1 MTPWLV
7 TALFVLICM
16 AGPFAICARGDAVN
30 RLVGLE
36 AGSNMAIVI
45 LLLLAVG
52 FNRDFLNDLAL
63 ALALLSAGG
72 GLVFARFLER
82 WF

>member
-1 MTPWLV
+1 MNPWLL
-7 TALFVLICM
+7 TALVVLLCM
-16 AGPFAICARGDAVN
+16 AGPFAICARGDAIH

-45 LLLLAVG
+45 LLLLAIG
-52 FNRDFLNDLAL
+52 FNRDFLTDLAL
-63 ALALLSAGG
+63 ALALLSLGAG
-72 GLVFARFLER
+72 LLFARFLER

>member
-1 MTPWLV
+1 MNPWFV
-7 TALFVLICM
+7 TALFVLLCM
-16 AGPFAICARGDAVN
+16 AGPFAICARGDAIH
-30 RLVGLE
+30 RLVALE

-45 LLLLAVG
+45 LLLLAIG
-52 FNRDFLNDLAL
+52 FNRDFLADLAL
-63 ALALLSAGG
+63 ALALLSFGG

>member
-1 MTPWLV
+1 MNPWLV
-7 TALFVLICM
+7 TALVILLCM
-16 AGPFAICARGDAVN
+16 AGPFVICARGDAVN

-36 AGSNMAIVI
+36 AGSNMAVVI
-45 LLLLAVG
+45 LLLLAIG
-52 FNRDFLNDLAL
+52 FNRDFLTDLAL
-63 ALALLSAGG
+63 ALALLSLGG

>member
-1 MTPWLV
+1 MNPWLL
-7 TALFVLICM
+7 TALFVLICLL
-16 AGPFAICARGDAVN
+16 GPFITCARGDAIN

-36 AGSNMAIVI
+36 AGSTMAVVI
-45 LLLLAVG
+45 LLLLAIG
-52 FNRDFLNDLAL
+52 FNRDFLVDLAL
-63 ALALLSAGG
+63 ALALLSFGG